1 MKVLIEKL
9 RTELGHLYSDAELLH
24 IFFEIAEKIT
34 GFSRASL
41 LANKNTIFSAEQNQI
56 FDTIIK
62 NLKTGAP
69 LQYVLGEA
77 WFYGLRF
84 NVNPSVLIP
93 RPETEELVE
102 WIVSENTNSKGLKI
116 IDIGTGSGCIAVSL
130 KSKLTE
136 AEITAT
142 DISEAALITAKS
154 NALENKAEIHFIHA
168 DITLSEPKAM
178 FWDIIVSNPPYIT
191 DAEKTEMHPTV
202 LDFEPHTALF
212 AGNEDALYFYRL
224 IAQYAV
230 KYLISGGKIYFEINK
245 NAGESCTKLLKEFGF
260 KNIQLRK
267 DISGNNRMIRAE
279 K

>member
-9 RTELGHLYSDAELLH
+9 RTELGHLYSDAELQH
-24 IFFEIAEKIT
+24 IFYEIAEKIT

-56 FDTIIK
+56 FNTIIK
-62 NLKTGAP
+62 KLKTGAP

-102 WIVSENTNSKGLKI
+102 WIVSENRYSKGLKI

-130 KSKLTE
+130 KSKLMD

-168 DITLSEPKAM
+168 DITLDDPKAM

-212 AGNEDALYFYRL
+212 TGNTDTLFFYRL

-230 KYLISGGKIYFEINK
+230 KYLITGGKLYFEINK
-245 NAGESCTKLLKEFGF
+245 NAGESCIKMLEEYGF
-260 KNIQLRK
+260 KNIELRK

>member
-9 RTELGHLYSDAELLH
+9 KTELGHLYSDAELQH
-24 IFFEIAEKIT
+24 VFFEITEKIT

-41 LANKNTIFSAEQNQI
+41 LANKNTIFLAEQNQI

-102 WIVSENTNSKGLKI
+102 WIIEENKCHKALRI

-130 KSKLTE
+130 KSNLKD

-142 DISEAALITAKS
+142 DISEAALTTAKS
-154 NALENKAEIHFIHA
+154 NALENNLEVNFIRA
-168 DITLSEPKAM
+168 DITLGEPQTM

-191 DAEKTEMHPTV
+191 NAEKPDMHPTV
-202 LDFEPHTALF
+202 TDFEPHIALF
-212 AGNEDALYFYRL
+212 TENTDALHFYRL
-224 IAQYAV
+224 IAHYAV
-230 KYLISGGKIYFEINK
+230 RYLIPNGKLYFEINK
-245 NAGESCTKLLKEFGF
+245 NAGESCINMLEEFGF
-260 KNIQLRK
+260 TNIELRK
-267 DISGNNRMIRAE
+267 DISGNNRMIRA
-279 K
+279 KK